1 MFDRKKTAAFIA
13 GLLICAYSAV
23 PAVNAFAEEYL
34 VEGATE
40 ATTSADTYTISGD
53 FMYSLTTDG
62 NICIEDCTS
71 TAEDLVIPDTIDGIT
86 VTELGKTALGK
97 DHENSQFKTVTLPA
111 SINYISAEN
120 PFVYCT
126 QLNTIKVAEDNKD
139 YCAVDGVLYNK
150 DKSELICFPSCKKE
164 EGIDIPDTVKKI
176 GASAFYNTV
185 LLDIKMPDSL
195 EQVEHFAFAS
205 TNLTSA
211 DFSNTKLEYLD
222 DYAFTNCTHLHEVL
236 LPDTVEHIGGGT
248 FAGCTG
254 LDKITLPKNLQTIGQ
269 YAFFDTG
276 LTEVIIPDSVQS
288 IGYCAFGYYISAS
301 GQTASKDEAF
311 IIVGKQ
317 GSAAALYAHDTD
329 SDYDYKNNFSFLTP
343 EQYEEKQ
350 LEMQALNST
359 RSGDY
364 DYAVVDGQVA
374 LITCYSTEDV
384 ITVPDTID
392 GKKVDAIYTSCFNI
406 SCPASEII
414 IPEGIKEIK
423 RRAFYEC
430 GNLKKITTPASLKTI
445 GDNAFDSC
453 KALEHVEFLGVE
465 NIGSQIFRECTA
477 LKTVKADGCLQ
488 KWDDDEPFLY
498 CIALEDITITEGS
511 GNYSSENGVLYN
523 KDKSLLIAYPPAK
536 PETEFIAP
544 KGVKEIAQSAFIRA
558 QNLKKVEIPEADVIN
573 DYAFEECTNLTEVKL
588 SDNLTT
594 LGIDAFYN
602 CTSLKALHL
611 PESLVNIGICA
622 FGFYHDDN
630 ADTENDEDA
639 DKLIE
644 GFKLYTVKDSTAYQY
659 AKSAGIEVITG
670 TTEVLGKNVSTGFLY
685 TIGGIIAAF
694 ILGIIGF
701 LTGKKLKKNKAE
713 KEKAEKQEKAA
724 ERRKQRQEEKDE
736 DIDAEDTDEEEDTL
750 EDED

>member
-13 GLLICAYSAV
+13 GLLICAYAAV
-23 PAVNAFAEEYL
+23 PAINTFAEEDFL

-40 ATTSADTYTISGD
+40 VTTSKDTYTISGD

-62 NICIEDCTS
+62 KVCIEDCTS
-71 TAEDLVIPDTIDGIT
+71 TAEDLVIPDTIDGIA
-86 VTELGKTALGK
+86 VTELGKTAFGS
-97 DHENSQFKTVTLPA
+97 DHENSTFKTVTLPA

-120 PFVYCT
+120 PFIYCT
-126 QLNTIKVAEDNKD
+126 QLTEIKVAEGSSD
-139 YCAVDGVLYNK
+139 YKAVDGILYNK
-150 DKSELICFPSCKKE
+150 DKTQVICYPCCKK
-164 EGIDIPDTVKKI
+164 GSSFTIPSGVKKV
-176 GASAFYNTV
+176 GASAFYNTA
-185 LLDIKMPDSL
+185 LQEITMADSL

-205 TNLTSA
+205 TDLTTA
-211 DFSNTKLEYLD
+211 DFSKTKLEYLS
-222 DYAFTNCTHLHEVL
+222 DYAFTNCTHLHDVL

-248 FAGCTG
+248 FAGCNG
-254 LDKITLPKNLQTIGQ
+254 LEKITLPKNLQTIGQ

-276 LTEVIIPDSVQS
+276 LTEIIIPDSVES

-317 GSAAALYAHDTD
+317 GSAAYIYAHDSD

-392 GKKVDAIYTSCFNI
+392 GKNVDAIYTSCFNI

-465 NIGSQIFRECTA
+465 NIGDQIFRECTA

-488 KWDDDEPFLY
+488 KWDDEEPFLY

-511 GNYSSENGVLYN
+511 GNYSSENGILYN

-536 PETEFIAP
+536 PDTEFIAP

-573 DYAFEECTNLTEVKL
+573 DYAFEECTNLTEIKL
-588 SDNLTT
+588 SDTLTT

-602 CTSLKALHL
+602 CTSLKTLHL
-611 PESLVNIGICA
+611 PESLVNIGTCA
-622 FGFYHDDN
+622 FGFYHDDD

-644 GFKLYTVKDSTAYQY
+644 GFKVYTVKDCTAYQY
-659 AKSAGIEVITG
+659 AQSAGIEVITG
-670 TTEVLGKNVSTGFLY
+670 TTEVLGKNVSTGFLF
-685 TIGGIIAAF
+685 TVGGIVAAF
-694 ILGIIGF
+694 ILGIIGVF
-701 LTGKKLKKNKAE
+701 TGKKIKKSKAE
-713 KEKAEKQEKAA
+713 KEAAEKREKAA
-724 ERRKQRQEEKDE
+724 ERRKKRQEEEK
-736 DIDAEDTDEEEDTL
+736 EDTDEEEETL

>member
-13 GLLICAYSAV
+13 GLLICAYAAV
-23 PAVNAFAEEYL
+23 PAINTFAEEDFL

-40 ATTSADTYTISGD
+40 VTTSKDTYTISGD

-62 NICIEDCTS
+62 KVCIEDCTS
-71 TAEDLVIPDTIDGIT
+71 TAEDLVIPDTIDGIA
-86 VTELGKTALGK
+86 VTELGKTAFGS
-97 DHENSQFKTVTLPA
+97 DHENSTFKTVTLPA

-120 PFVYCT
+120 PFIYCT
-126 QLNTIKVAEDNKD
+126 QLTEIKVAEGSSD
-139 YCAVDGVLYNK
+139 YKAVDGILYNK
-150 DKSELICFPSCKKE
+150 DKTQVICYPCCKK
-164 EGIDIPDTVKKI
+164 GSSFTIPSGVKKV
-176 GASAFYNTV
+176 GASAFYNTA
-185 LLDIKMPDSL
+185 LQEITMADSL

-205 TNLTSA
+205 TDLTTA
-211 DFSNTKLEYLD
+211 DFSKTKLEYLS
-222 DYAFTNCTHLHEVL
+222 DYAFTNCTHLHDVL

-248 FAGCTG
+248 FAGCNG
-254 LDKITLPKNLQTIGQ
+254 LEKITLPKNLQTIGQ

-276 LTEVIIPDSVQS
+276 LTEIIIPDSVES

-317 GSAAALYAHDTD
+317 GSAAYIYAHDTD

-465 NIGSQIFRECTA
+465 NIGDQIFRECTA

-488 KWDDDEPFLY
+488 KWDDEEPFLY

-511 GNYSSENGVLYN
+511 GNYSSENGIIYN

-536 PETEFIAP
+536 PDTEFIAP

-573 DYAFEECTNLTEVKL
+573 DYAFEECTNLTEIKL
-588 SDNLTT
+588 SDTLTT

-602 CTSLKALHL
+602 CTSLKTLHL
-611 PESLVNIGICA
+611 PESLVNIGTCA
-622 FGFYHDDN
+622 FGFYHDYD

-644 GFKLYTVKDSTAYQY
+644 GFKVYTVKDCTAYQY
-659 AKSAGIEVITG
+659 AQSAGIEVITG
-670 TTEVLGKNVSTGFLY
+670 TTEVLGKNVSTGFLF
-685 TIGGIIAAF
+685 TVGGIVAAF
-694 ILGIIGF
+694 ILGIIGVF
-701 LTGKKLKKNKAE
+701 TGKKIKKSKAE
-713 KEKAEKQEKAA
+713 KEAAEKREKAA
-724 ERRKQRQEEKDE
+724 ERRKKRQEEEK
-736 DIDAEDTDEEEDTL
+736 EDTDEEEEPL